1 MIMKAFKTR
10 TQTTF
15 NANTDGKTRTKTTT
29 TYVENPDNKHNY
41 SPTKSKSVTLLN
53 MKYNSN
59 GDNTLTVKEQYEA
72 FDQHYNLKLTSGT
85 RSLLKELGYS
95 FTDIQI
101 QEYQVDD
108 KEGAKALNKIQKAFE
123 DKMHSL
129 YTKINEMGL
138 INHNLAPKKSEL
150 TLSKESPY
158 LTPETLPQKTSD
170 STPETIKQ
178 LNVVI

>member
-1 MIMKAFKTR
+1 MEIKTCKTITHTR
-10 TQTTF
+10 F
-15 NANTDGKTRTKTTT
+15 NANTDGKTRTKTTIT
-29 TYVENPDNKHNY
+29 STYVINPDDKHNY
-41 SPTKSKSVTLLN
+41 LPSPAKSKSVTLLN

-59 GDNTLTVKEQYEA
+59 GDNMLTVKEQYEA
-72 FDQHYNLKLTSGT
+72 FEQHYNLKLTSGT

-138 INHNLAPKKSEL
+138 IKHNLAPKKS
-150 TLSKESPY
+150 
-158 LTPETLPQKTSD
+158 
-170 STPETIKQ
+170 
-178 LNVVI
+178 